1 LTVAQTEPAVRGDTA
16 SGGVTKNATLDTGL
30 EIKVPLF
37 ICPDS
42 HWYTTALLA
51 SPNLVGIG
59 IAASV
64 LTSGEFQSKP
74 L

>member
-1 LTVAQTEPAVRGDTA
+1 VALTVAQTEPAVRGDTA
-16 SGGVTKNATLDTGL
+16 SGRVTKNATLDTGL

-37 ICPDS
+37 IKEGE
-42 HWYTTALLA
+42 LA